1 MKPQTKVKK
10 LLPALALV
18 AILSL
23 CAAASAQ
30 ATPEPHLKTGMF
42 GVARGQVAR
51 INAVNVGNPDT
62 RPIQVE
68 MVFLDETGNVVGLDM
83 KIVMPRH
90 AVFFDVSFDAGREE
104 NRIEMRAVVVA
115 LGGPDTRNL
124 RTTVETFDAETG
136 RNTIFIGNP
145 DT

>member
-1 MKPQTKVKK
+1 
-10 LLPALALV
+10 
-18 AILSL
+18 
-23 CAAASAQ
+23 
-30 ATPEPHLKTGMF
+30 
-42 GVARGQVAR
+42 
-51 INAVNVGNPDT
+51 
-62 RPIQVE
+62 
-68 MVFLDETGNVVGLDM
+68 M

-104 NRIEMRAVVVA
+104 NRIEMRAVVIA

-145 DT
+145 DI